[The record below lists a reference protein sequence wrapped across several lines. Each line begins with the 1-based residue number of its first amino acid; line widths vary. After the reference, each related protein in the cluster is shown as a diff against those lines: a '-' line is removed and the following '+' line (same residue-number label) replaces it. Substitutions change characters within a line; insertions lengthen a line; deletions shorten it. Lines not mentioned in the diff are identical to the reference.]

1 MKNMMSVTPLHFT
14 VKYLDDNR
22 KTHLT
27 VANLAKLKFL
37 QDRFEVLYFEVIEN
51 DWFFKKFML

>member
-22 KTHLT
+22 RTHLT

-51 DWFFKKFML
+51 D